1 MEIARHGM
9 MSPMRHHVRV
19 VAALLVTATL
29 AVGLAAC
36 TRDPDVTGL
45 PSELPPADGATTT
58 VPLPVAA
65 PPCVQTPNGVG
76 QDPPPGSRPGD
87 LIASYELDGQ
97 YKSSVGFPTDAHAW
111 RISYVSTGLDEH
123 DLQIVCGMAA
133 APAKGPSTFT
143 VDSGPVGRMLA
154 WAHGTSGLQQACLP
168 SLAPDTSLWGK
179 MSDGIN
185 AISWGSGFGARKG
198 DPANGALQTALDRGW
213 VVSAADYQPNDTYV
227 VGRIAAANVIDAA
240 RATSQLMDQ
249 QHPGE
254 APDAYDTI
262 TWGHSQG
269 GHAAIWAGQM
279 MDSYQEAA
287 PNHDA
292 ATLRLAG
299 VAALAP
305 AANFIVQPDRQRIEA
320 GNGLADWE
328 MHHTIEMLGL
338 PLPALELQIAPP
350 LFSYIFGSWAVLS
363 GRGTPADD
371 ATTPA
376 FPRDAGDLDLRA
388 VTTAEG
394 AETVAQL
401 AALCTVTD
409 ARKVQSIAAP
419 YRDAA
424 RHKML
429 VPELWNL
436 PDAYSPGEFFKGGV
450 DRACATRDPERSD
463 DGGLGDWCRWIRWN
477 LPGPDGV
484 NPFPKVPEQDGAPV
498 PMLIG
503 QGMDDQVIHCR
514 PADGTPDADVPAA
527 ADCMSVALYESLR
540 TADDG
545 YCPATGD
552 RGHLELALYRKD
564 GSASPAGHLPIPGQI
579 SAAGSGK
586 AAADLT
592 FTGSPMERF
601 MTGAFDR
608 TLGTGCTARV
618 MNP

>member
-269 GHAAIWAGQM
+269 GHAAVWAGQM

-305 AANFIVQPDRQRIEA
+305 AANFIVQPDRQGIEA

-376 FPRDAGDLDLRA
+376 FPRDAGVLDLRA

-424 RHKML
+424 RHML

-436 PDAYSPGEFFKGGV
+436 PDAYSPGEFFQGRRRPGV
-450 DRACATRDPERSD
+450 RGARPGAQRRRRPGRLVPLDPLEPARTRRGQPVPE
-463 DGGLGDWCRWIRWN
+463 G
-477 LPGPDGV
+477 
-484 NPFPKVPEQDGAPV
+484 PEQDGMSA
-498 PMLIG
+498 
-503 QGMDDQVIHCR
+503 HAHR
-514 PADGTPDADVPAA
+514 PGDGTTGHPQRQPTGRGRGRARSRRLPERRPVR
-527 ADCMSVALYESLR
+527 VATR

-564 GSASPAGHLPIPGQI
+564 PGSASPAGHLPIPVRI
-579 SAAGSGK
+579 SAAGGSK
-586 AAADLT
+586 AADHSPDHRW
-592 FTGSPMERF
+592 GSS
-601 MTGAFDR
+601 
-608 TLGTGCTARV
+608 
-618 MNP
+618 